1 MSDEVE
7 TQELP
12 DIDESIVA
20 DDATGEGGVAGAEAT
35 ANLASES
42 EKPLEVVAGAVTEG
56 AGLGLIM
63 EVPLRLSVE
72 VGTATLPVR
81 DVLAL
86 AKGSVVELDRMNGDP
101 ADVYVND
108 RLIARGEL
116 EVLEERVAI
125 RITELVAV
133 RAAAGGH

>member
-7 TQELP
+7 NEELP
-12 DIDESIVA
+12 EIDEEV
-20 DDATGEGGVAGAEAT
+20 VAGEVVARE
-35 ANLASES
+35 E
-42 EKPLEVVAGAVTEG
+42 EKPLEAAPS
-56 AGLGLIM
+56 ASAAADLGLIM

-72 VGTATLPVR
+72 LGSASLPVR

-86 AKGSVVELDRMNGDP
+86 SKGSIVELDRMSGEP

-116 EVLEERVAI
+116 AVQDDRVAV
-125 RITELVAV
+125 RITELLAV
-133 RAAAGGH
+133 QSNAEAG

>member
-1 MSDEVE
+1 MSDENEDEV
-7 TQELP
+7 LP
-12 DIDESIVA
+12 DLDESGVVESDESA
-20 DDATGEGGVAGAEAT
+20 GETLAAED
-35 ANLASES
+35 
-42 EKPLEVVAGAVTEG
+42 KPD
-56 AGLGLIM
+56 LGLIM

-72 VGTATLPVR
+72 LGSATLPVR

-116 EVLEERVAI
+116 TVQDDRVAI
-125 RITELVAV
+125 RITELLAVA
-133 RAAAGGH
+133 ASPDLN